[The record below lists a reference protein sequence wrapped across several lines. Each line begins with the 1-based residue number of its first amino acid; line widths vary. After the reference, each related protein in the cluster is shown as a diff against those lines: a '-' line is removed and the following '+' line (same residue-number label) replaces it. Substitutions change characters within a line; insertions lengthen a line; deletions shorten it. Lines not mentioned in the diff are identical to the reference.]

1 MSNNPEQSNNL
12 TDRVESL
19 EVDML
24 DVKVSLNRLVDI
36 TFENQQQLRS
46 TMQAVD
52 RLADVQLQY
61 MQHTDSAITSINAA
75 IERMDRLFDYL
86 LRRDG
91 ERTQE

>member
-1 MSNNPEQSNNL
+1 MSNNPEQTDNL
-12 TDRVESL
+12 TERVDSL
-19 EVDML
+19 EVNML

-36 TFENQQQLRS
+36 TFENQQQLRA

-52 RLADVQLQY
+52 RLAEVQMQY
-61 MQHTDSAITSINAA
+61 MQHADSTTTSINAA

-91 ERTQE
+91 ERNQE